1 MRYQAH
7 RVIVML
13 LCLCPFVTHA
23 QSMDEY
29 RQQLLSKYNNFVN
42 KAKED
47 YRAYRD
53 RVNAEYADFMR
64 RAWTR
69 EEAQPAK
76 PLPKRPEPPQPVVRK
91 PSDIP
96 QFDAIPFG
104 EVKDLKK
111 PDIPKP
117 QPVVPIDELE
127 ALVIT
132 APDNNLNDN
141 SNDNE
146 KPQEEARP
154 KDEKPKDEAP
164 KDERLKDE
172 RLKDEKPRDK
182 KPKEQVPPVTKPR
195 EPKAAGFSFQWCRQ
209 TWNVPLEQQH
219 RFRLKSVSES
229 DVADAWQVL
238 SGAKYAG
245 VVAACLKI
253 RDKYQLPDW
262 GYLRFL
268 EAMSDAFM
276 PGQQNEARLLEMF
289 ILTQSGYRVRI
300 ARCDGRLFLLV
311 PSTGNI
317 YEYSYIKFG
326 GQQYYV
332 TDKESRS
339 GSFYVMERDFPRAQP
354 FVWQMDNLPSLTSEA
369 KTRELQAQRF
379 PDVRVTVETSRSL
392 VSLLNDYP
400 RCGDWD
406 SYAQASLSKQAKEG
420 LYPALRQYI
429 EGKNQAEAVEILLD
443 FVQSALDY
451 KTDDQQFG
459 EERPLFGDE
468 TLYYPFCDCEDRS
481 ILFSILV
488 RELLGLKVVLLHYPE
503 HLATAVCIGDD
514 VKGDYVMLDGRRYVV
529 CDPTFI
535 GGHVGEAMPSYKK
548 TKATI
553 IKL

>member
-7 RVIVML
+7 RVIVTL

-29 RQQLLSKYNNFVN
+29 RQQLLSKYNSFVN

-91 PSDIP
+91 PLDIP

-146 KPQEEARP
+146 KLQEDARP
-154 KDEKPKDEAP
+154 KNERPKDEAP
-164 KDERLKDE
+164 KDERLKD
-172 RLKDEKPRDK
+172 K
-182 KPKEQVPPVTKPR
+182 KPKEQVPPVNKPR
-195 EPKAAGFSFQWCRQ
+195 EPKAECLSFQWCRQ

-219 RFRLKSVSES
+219 RFRLKSVSEN

-268 EAMSDAFM
+268 EAMSEAFL

-311 PSTGNI
+311 PSTGDI
-317 YEYSYIKFG
+317 FEYSYIKFG

-429 EGKNQAEAVEILLD
+429 EGKNKAEAVEILLD
-443 FVQSALDY
+443 FVQSAFDY

-514 VKGDYVMLDGRRYVV
+514 VKGDYVILDGSRYVV

-548 TKATI
+548 IKATI

>member
-1 MRYQAH
+1 MYR
-7 RVIVML
+7 IVSFISFL
-13 LCLCPFVTHA
+13 LFCSAVASA
-23 QSMDEY
+23 QSYEEY
-29 RQQLLSKYNNFVN
+29 KRQQQAKYNSFVN

-91 PSDIP
+91 PLDIP

-146 KPQEEARP
+146 KPQEDARP

-164 KDERLKDE
+164 KD
-172 RLKDEKPRDK
+172 K

-195 EPKAAGFSFQWCRQ
+195 MPKAEDFSFQWCRQ

-219 RFRLKSVSES
+219 RFRLRSTKEP
-229 DVADAWQVL
+229 DVADAWKML

-245 VVAACLKI
+245 VVAACLKL
-253 RDKYQLPDW
+253 RNAYQLPDW

-268 EAMSDAFM
+268 EAMSEAFM

-311 PSTGNI
+311 PSTGDI
-317 YEYSYIKFG
+317 YEYSYIRFG

-332 TDKESRS
+332 ADKESRS

-354 FVWQMDNLPSLTSEA
+354 FVWQMDKLPSLMSEA

-429 EGKNQAEAVEILLD
+429 EGKNKAEAVEILLD
-443 FVQSALDY
+443 FVQSAFDY

-548 TKATI
+548 IKATI